1 MKHKKRKIGVFTI
14 FLAVGVVMVAAAL
27 MLRGVFRRFPSA
39 GEVLEGYMSCILE
52 KDYDRMYQ
60 YLDETSRRIIS
71 REDFISRNQNIYEGI
86 GTTGLQVTISG
97 AESEENE
104 VAYSISMETEAGTVT
119 FNNHARFT
127 KEKDGYYLQWDDSLI
142 FPDLLS
148 TDKVRVEEL
157 KAQRG
162 TIYDRNGL
170 VLAGQGTVSSV
181 GLIPGKMS
189 EEPSEDIRRLA
200 GLLDTTE
207 EGIQEALQQ
216 SWVKEDTFVPVRKI
230 KKSGVENALL
240 GEAGAPG
247 SQLEQELLAIP
258 GVMITDTE
266 DRVYPLGEKAGL
278 LVGYV
283 QAVTAED
290 LEANPDKGYTSQSR
304 IGKAGLEKLYED
316 RLHGT
321 DGCRIYIEDQNG
333 EEKENLAYRE
343 KQDGEDIT
351 VTIDYQ
357 LQNDLYDA
365 FAQDKSCHVA
375 MNPKT
380 GEVLAL
386 VSTPSYDSSSFVLG
400 MSENQWNALNDNPDQ
415 PMYNRFKASFAPGS
429 SFKPV
434 IAAIGLSTGT
444 LDPDADLGKSGT
456 SWQKDDSWGSYM
468 VTTMHEYPEPSNL
481 ENALIYSDNIYFAK
495 AALQIG
501 GDVLA
506 EQFDRIGFQEEVPF
520 VFGTTPSQY
529 VNEGGSL
536 SDDILLADTGYG
548 QGEVLVNPIHM
559 AAVYSAFVN
568 GGSMIRPVL
577 EYPETGAPE
586 YWIRDAF
593 TAEAAETV
601 RSGLIQVIESE
612 NGTGHGARVEG
623 VVLAAKTGTAEIKD
637 SKEDTGG
644 TELGWL
650 VVFTADPARENGLL
664 LVSMA
669 EDVKDRG
676 GSNYL
681 IGQEKEL
688 LAAWTK

>member
-1 MKHKKRKIGVFTI
+1 M
-14 FLAVGVVMVAAAL
+14 
-27 MLRGVFRRFPSA
+27 
-39 GEVLEGYMSCILE
+39 
-52 KDYDRMYQ
+52 
-60 YLDETSRRIIS
+60 
-71 REDFISRNQNIYEGI
+71 
-86 GTTGLQVTISG
+86 
-97 AESEENE
+97 
-104 VAYSISMETEAGTVT
+104 
-119 FNNHARFT
+119 
-127 KEKDGYYLQWDDSLI
+127 
-142 FPDLLS
+142 
-148 TDKVRVEEL
+148 
-157 KAQRG
+157 
-162 TIYDRNGL
+162 
-170 VLAGQGTVSSV
+170 
-181 GLIPGKMS
+181 
-189 EEPSEDIRRLA
+189 
-200 GLLDTTE
+200 
-207 EGIQEALQQ
+207 
-216 SWVKEDTFVPVRKI
+216 
-230 KKSGVENALL
+230 
-240 GEAGAPG
+240 
-247 SQLEQELLAIP
+247 
-258 GVMITDTE
+258 
-266 DRVYPLGEKAGL
+266 
-278 LVGYV
+278 
-283 QAVTAED
+283 
-290 LEANPDKGYTSQSR
+290 
-304 IGKAGLEKLYED
+304 
-316 RLHGT
+316 
-321 DGCRIYIEDQNG
+321 
-333 EEKENLAYRE
+333 
-343 KQDGEDIT
+343 
-351 VTIDYQ
+351 
-357 LQNDLYDA
+357 
-365 FAQDKSCHVA
+365 A

-434 IAAIGLSTGT
+434 IAAIGLSTGK

-481 ENALIYSDNIYFAK
+481 KNALIYSDNIYFAK

-601 RSGLIQVIESE
+601 RSSLIQVIESE

-650 VVFTADPARENGLL
+650 AVFTADPARENGLL